1 MAERPARFTVLITAG
16 AASDLASIHRYRLE
30 HEGAASADRLFDQLT
45 SMIDDLARLPQR
57 GSVPRELAG
66 LGIQVF
72 RQIVSAPYRV
82 VYRISGRDVIIHL
95 VADGRRDMAALLERR
110 LLGG

>member
-1 MAERPARFTVLITAG
+1 MAKGPARHRVLITAG

-30 HEGAASADRLFDQLT
+30 HIGAASADELLDQLT
-45 SMIDDLARLPQR
+45 SVIDGLARMPQR
-57 GSVPRELAG
+57 GSVPRELAS
-66 LGIQVF
+66 LGITVF
-72 RQIVSAPYRV
+72 RQVVAAPYRV
-82 VYRISGRDVIIHL
+82 VYRVSGRDVIIQL